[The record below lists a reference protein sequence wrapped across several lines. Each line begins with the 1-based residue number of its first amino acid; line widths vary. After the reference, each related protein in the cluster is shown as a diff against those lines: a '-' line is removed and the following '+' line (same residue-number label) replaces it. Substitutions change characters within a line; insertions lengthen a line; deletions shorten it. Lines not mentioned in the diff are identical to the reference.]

1 MEDIKK
7 RATIN
12 DVAARAG
19 VSITTV
25 SRVINENYPVNEKT
39 KARVKQAIEEL
50 EFSPNLL
57 ARSLI
62 QERSQTIGV
71 LTPSIE
77 NLFFSQVIKGI
88 DHYVK
93 SKDFR
98 SFLCNTEGDPE
109 QEKDMM
115 DSLMNRNVDGIVV
128 IDPRTENITSG
139 YYESISRRLPL
150 VLING
155 YNNGIQCN
163 FVLNDDVTGTLEA
176 LRYFKNKGYQR
187 IGLLRGKQS
196 HSYDLKERVF
206 REFYESEGLEFFE
219 DRILRIVG
227 SNSLETVNLAKE
239 CVLMHL
245 ETASEPCDALL
256 CCNDFMAVGAL
267 NAARARGLKVPEE
280 LSIIGFDNIIVSQI
294 TDPPLST
301 VDHHMSELGET
312 AAKRM
317 IELIEDKG
325 LVGNFKK
332 ISVSTQL
339 IIRES

>member
-1 MEDIKK
+1 MSEMKK
-7 RATIN
+7 RSTIS
-12 DVAARAG
+12 DVAAKAG
-19 VSITTV
+19 VSISTV

-39 KARVKQAIEEL
+39 KTKVKQVIEEL

-62 QERSQTIGV
+62 QDRSQTIGV

-93 SKDFR
+93 AKDFR
-98 SFLCNTEGDPE
+98 SFLCNTEGDPR
-109 QEKDMM
+109 QERELM

-139 YYESISRRLPL
+139 YYETVSKRLPL

-155 YNNGIQCN
+155 YNTGIQCN

-176 LRYFKNKGYQR
+176 LRHFKAKGYKR
-187 IGLLRGKQS
+187 IGLLRGKES
-196 HSYDLKERVF
+196 HSYDLKEAVF
-206 REFYESEGLEFFE
+206 REFYEKEGLEFRDE
-219 DRILRIVG
+219 YVLRIKG

-239 CVLMHL
+239 CVLEHFEKL
-245 ETASEPCDALL
+245 NEPCDALL

-267 NAARARGLKVPEE
+267 NAARARNLSVPKQ

-312 AAKRM
+312 AARRLV
-317 IELIEDKG
+317 ELIEDKQITS
-325 LVGNFKK
+325 NAKK
-332 ISVSTQL
+332 ISVSTEL
-339 IIRES
+339 IIRSS